1 MDECPGYSVLLDEE
15 GRPIP
20 EERLRVAEEYFM
32 SLINE
37 MKEEIMNRK
46 KFYEELMSRAIKKS
60 KNAIMQGWSRTKD

>member
-1 MDECPGYSVLLDEE
+1 
-15 GRPIP
+15 
-20 EERLRVAEEYFM
+20 M